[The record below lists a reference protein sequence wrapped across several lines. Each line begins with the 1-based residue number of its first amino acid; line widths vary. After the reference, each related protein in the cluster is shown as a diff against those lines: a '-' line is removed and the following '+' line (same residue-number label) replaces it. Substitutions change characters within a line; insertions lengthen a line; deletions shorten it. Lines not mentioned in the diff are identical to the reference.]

1 MCLPV
6 FAPLGTA
13 LLGGTVTGTAAA
25 AAGTMSILGPLAQGM
40 LTIGAQGQQASMQAE
55 AQKRATIAENAR
67 YSQQVS
73 AMRKQQATESLRLAQ
88 EVSAAN
94 RASMEA
100 MARKEV
106 SAAEGGISLQSAS
119 FLSEMRDLERQV
131 GEHNYAIQ
139 QNQYLA
145 DQAYDMRA
153 RDLGLQTQQNYINI
167 NKPIATPNVLGTM
180 LGAATTS
187 LGTYSDAKRLQARQL
202 SSAPPTTTT
211 D

>member
-1 MCLPV
+1 MCLPML
-6 FAPLGTA
+6 APLGTA
-13 LLGGTVTGTAAA
+13 LLGGAVTGGAAA
-25 AAGTMSILGPLAQGM
+25 AAGTMAIFGPLAQGM
-40 LTIGAQGQQASMQAE
+40 LTIGAQGQQASMQAKV
-55 AQKRATIAENAR
+55 QRRATIAENAR

-73 AMRKQQATESLRLAQ
+73 AMRTQQATESLRLAQ

-106 SAAEGGISLQSAS
+106 AAAEGGISLQSGS
-119 FLSEMRDLERQV
+119 FLAEMRDLERQV
-131 GEHNYAIQ
+131 GEHNFAIE

-153 RDLGLQTQQNYINI
+153 RDLGLQTQQNYLNI
-167 NKPIATPNVLGTM
+167 NKPVATPNVLGTM

-187 LGTYSDAKRLQARQL
+187 LGTYADAKQFQARQL
-202 SSAPPTTTT
+202 PSAPKT
-211 D
+211 DY

>member
-1 MCLPV
+1 MCLPLFGAV
-6 FAPLGTA
+6 GTA
-13 LLGGTVTGTAAA
+13 LLGGTVTGTAAT
-25 AAGTMSILGPLAQGM
+25 AAGAMSLLGPLAQGM

-187 LGTYSDAKRLQARQL
+187 LGNFSDAKQLQARQL
-202 SSAPPTTTT
+202 PSAPTTTT
-211 D
+211 S